1 MLDPGLEHMH
11 RHGRLWRASIELRR
25 LRSEAILDGLLLVPI
40 VLLFVFAPGGHWAS
54 PLTIA
59 LLIGAN
65 AVSNT
70 VRFEIGAGSTSPSQL
85 LWIPIWFS
93 VPPAWITVVLGGS
106 MALAGFVELAR
117 GDRKTPVWTG
127 IFKAGDAWPALG
139 PAIVFAIAGPQVASV
154 HVAWIVAIAFAAQ
167 IAVDFAFTITT
178 QKYLHGVPVGTQV
191 RVMTWI
197 AAIDAAL
204 APVGLLIAIV
214 MVTEPLAVVAAFPL
228 IAVVAE
234 FARERQDRLE
244 QALQLSNAYRGTAQL
259 MGDVLEADDAYTGGE
274 HTQGVVNMAVAVG
287 LELRLTPREMRDLEF
302 GALLHDIGKLRIPN
316 EVINKAGGL
325 DAKEWEMIRRHPVYG
340 QEMLNRVGGAM
351 TDAGNIVR
359 AHHERWDGLG
369 YPDRLAGEDIPLAAR
384 IITACDS
391 FSAMTTTRSYSPAMA
406 HEAGLVELERCSG
419 SQFDPKVVAA
429 LITVLERDPEL
440 SGNHGRSPLAAGIS
454 PVAAA
459 LGLRPLL

>member
-54 PLTIA
+54 PWLVV
-59 LLIGAN
+59 LLVGAS
-65 AVSNT
+65 AVTNT
-70 VRFEIGAGSTSPSQL
+70 VRFDIGAGSTSPMQL
-85 LWIPIWFS
+85 VWIPLWFA
-93 VPPAWITVVLGGS
+93 VPPAWIPVLLGVS
-106 MALAGFVELAR
+106 MALAGLIEHFRDHEQ
-117 GDRKTPVWTG
+117 TPVWTAL
-127 IFKAGDAWPALG
+127 FKAGDAWPTLG
-139 PAIVFAIAGPQVASV
+139 PAIVLALAGPHAAELSIAWLVAL
-154 HVAWIVAIAFAAQ
+154 AFMAQ
-167 IAVDFAFTITT
+167 LAVDFSFTILS
-178 QKYLHGVPVGTQV
+178 QKFLHGVPVGTQV
-191 RVMTWI
+191 RVMLWI

-204 APVGLLIAIV
+204 APVGFLIAIV
-214 MVTEPLAVVAAFPL
+214 MVTQPIAVVAAFPL

-234 FARERQDRLE
+234 FARERKDRLE

-316 EVINKAGGL
+316 EVINKPGGL
-325 DAKEWEMIRRHPVYG
+325 DAAEWEMIRRHPVYG

-351 TDAGNIVR
+351 TDAGRIVR

-369 YPDRLAGEDIPLAAR
+369 YPDRLAGDEIPLAAR

-391 FSAMTTTRSYSPAMA
+391 FSAMTTTRSYSPAMP
-406 HEAGLVELERCSG
+406 HEAGLAELARCSG
-419 SQFDPKVVAA
+419 SQFDPGVVSA
-429 LITVLERDPEL
+429 LVTVLERDPEL
-440 SGNHGRSPLAAGIS
+440 CGSQGRSALGALS

-459 LGLRPLL
+459 LGLRPLT